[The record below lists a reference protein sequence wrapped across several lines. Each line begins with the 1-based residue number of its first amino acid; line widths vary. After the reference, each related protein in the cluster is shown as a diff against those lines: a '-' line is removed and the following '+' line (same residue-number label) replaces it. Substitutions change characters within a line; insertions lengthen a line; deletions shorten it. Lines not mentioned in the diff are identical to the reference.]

1 MKKFIDNE
9 STIAAVS
16 TPAGPGGIGIIK
28 ISGMDALQIARSIF
42 KRTGAN
48 KGGLERN
55 ENNIE
60 QLFESHKL
68 LLGNI
73 IDPENGNVIDEVLL
87 TYMKGP
93 KSYTMEDVVE
103 INAHSGPVVLR
114 AILELVLKNGARIAE
129 PGEFTKRA
137 FLSGRVDLTQAEAV
151 ADIIQSKTE
160 KSLEI
165 AVSQAG
171 GYFGRRIEEI
181 RNSLQ
186 EIRVSLEAAIEFP
199 EDAEDDFN
207 SDHLIELLEQ
217 SVVSKINEL
226 IQYYNDGSIIRHGF
240 KLCITGK
247 PNVGKSSL
255 LNCLV
260 RKDRAIVTSIPGTT
274 RDVVEEVIDIEGIPV
289 SISDTAGLHE
299 TNDPVEVIGMNK
311 AWDYIIGAD
320 VILFMIDASSDV
332 DTDDK
337 NIFERIRE
345 KKIILVINKS
355 DLVDDNYSPDIL
367 NEWKE
372 FPKIKISALYDKG
385 VKGLRDLIKEVSIG
399 QTNEV
404 ENAMIPNLRQKCA
417 LEKSQKAAHLA
428 VEGLRNGLPGELVS
442 MDIREAMD
450 CLGEILGDNTAQDIL
465 GEIFSRFCIGK

>member
-9 STIAAVS
+9 STIAAIS

-28 ISGMDALQIARSIF
+28 ISGMDALQIASSIF

-48 KGGLERN
+48 KGGSERN

-60 QLFESHKL
+60 QPFESHKL

-73 IDPENGNVIDEVLL
+73 IDPENGHVIDEVLL
-87 TYMKGP
+87 TYMKKP

-103 INAHSGPVVLR
+103 INAHSGHVVLN
-114 AILELVLKNGARIAE
+114 AILDLVLKNGARIAE

-151 ADIIQSKTE
+151 ADIIQSTTE
-160 KSLEI
+160 KSLEV

-171 GYFGRRIEEI
+171 GYFGRRIEKI

-186 EIRVSLEAAIEFP
+186 EIHVSLEAVIDFP
-199 EDAEDDFN
+199 EDVEDNFN
-207 SDHLIELLEQ
+207 SDHLIELIEQ

-226 IQYYNDGSIIRHGF
+226 IQYYNDGSVIRDGL

-274 RDVVEEVIDIEGIPV
+274 RDVVEEMIDIEGIPV
-289 SISDTAGLHE
+289 SVSDTAGLHE
-299 TNDPVEVIGMNK
+299 TEDPVEVIGMNK

-320 VILFMIDASSDV
+320 VILFMLDVSSDV
-332 DTDDK
+332 DINDK
-337 NIFERIRE
+337 NIFERISE

-355 DLVDDNYSPDIL
+355 DLVDENYIPDIPD
-367 NEWKE
+367 EWKE
-372 FPKIKISALYDKG
+372 FPKIKISALYEKG
-385 VKGLRDLIKEVSIG
+385 IEALRDLIKEVTMG
-399 QTNEV
+399 QTDEV
-404 ENAMIPNLRQKCA
+404 ENAMIPNLRQKRA
-417 LEKSQKAAHLA
+417 LEKSQKVAHLA
-428 VEGLRNGLPGELVS
+428 LEGLKNGLPGELVS

-450 CLGEILGDNTAQDIL
+450 CLGEILGINTEQDIL

>member
-9 STIAAVS
+9 STIAAIS

-48 KGGLERN
+48 KGGSERN
-55 ENNIE
+55 ENSIE

-68 LLGNI
+68 VLGNI

-87 TYMKGP
+87 TYMKKP

-103 INAHSGPVVLR
+103 INAHAGPVVLN
-114 AILELVLKNGARIAE
+114 AILGLVLKNGARIAE

-137 FLSGRVDLTQAEAV
+137 FLSGRIDLTQAEAV
-151 ADIIQSKTE
+151 VDIIQSKTE

-171 GYFGRRIEEI
+171 GYFGRRIEKI

-226 IQYYNDGSIIRHGF
+226 IQYYNDGSVIRHGL

-274 RDVVEEVIDIEGIPV
+274 RDVVEEVIDIDGIPV

-299 TNDPVEVIGMNK
+299 TEDPVEVIGMNK

-320 VILFMIDASSDV
+320 VILFMIDVSSDV

-337 NIFERIRE
+337 NIFERISE

-355 DLVDDNYSPDIL
+355 DLVDENYIPGIPD
-367 NEWKE
+367 EWKE
-372 FPKIKISALYDKG
+372 LPKIKISALYDKG
-385 VKGLRDLIKEVSIG
+385 VEELRDLIKEVSIG
-399 QTNEV
+399 QTDEI

-417 LEKSQKAAHLA
+417 LEKSQKAVHLT

-442 MDIREAMD
+442 MDIGEAID
-450 CLGEILGDNTAQDIL
+450 SLGEILGINTGQDIL